1 MELFL
6 PGLLVLLVA
15 AFFIFLVLPRMGPMV
30 LGIISIVALLAA
42 GIHHYN
48 MFHSEYALSTWQY
61 GLAAYAPW
69 VVLALAFVFILA
81 ALSYVFGGGMGAIAN
96 AVSTPMEAIQN
107 AVQGSANVMPP
118 ANTATNPVTAAIN
131 TGLNAIVGTNAP
143 NVAKPANRPANGN
156 RPANKPS
163 PLLPGL
169 NFPASQI

>member
-6 PGLLVLLVA
+6 PGLIVLLLA
-15 AFFIFLVLPRMGPMV
+15 AFFIFLILPRMGPMILAV
-30 LGIISIVALLAA
+30 VSIVALLAA
-42 GIHHYN
+42 GIHHYS

-69 VVLALAFVFILA
+69 VVLGLALLFIIGAILF
-81 ALSYVFGGGMGAIAN
+81 VFGGSEGRAAVVN

-107 AVQGSANVMPP
+107 AVVGSANAMPS

-131 TGLNAIVGTNAP
+131 SGLNAIVGSNTN
-143 NVAKPANRPANGN
+143 KPAN
-156 RPANKPS
+156 NKPS

>member
-1 MELFL
+1 
-6 PGLLVLLVA
+6 
-15 AFFIFLVLPRMGPMV
+15 MGPMV
-30 LGIISIVALLAA
+30 LAIISILALLAA
-42 GIHHYN
+42 GVHHYN

-69 VVLALAFVFILA
+69 VVLALALLFILA
-81 ALSYVFGGGMGAIAN
+81 ALSYVFGGGMGAVAN

-107 AVQGSANVMPP
+107 AVATSANVMPP

-131 TGLNAIVGTNAP
+131 TGLNAITGANGT
-143 NVAKPANRPANGN
+143 KPANGNKPVNGN

-163 PLLPGL
+163 PFLPGL

>member
-1 MELFL
+1 
-6 PGLLVLLVA
+6 
-15 AFFIFLVLPRMGPMV
+15 MGPMV
-30 LGIISIVALLAA
+30 LAIVSIGALLAA

-69 VVLALAFVFILA
+69 AVLILAFIFILA
-81 ALSYVFGGGMGAIAN
+81 ALSYVFGGGMSAVAN

-107 AVQGSANVMPP
+107 AVTNSANVMPP
-118 ANTATNPVTAAIN
+118 ANTATNPITAAIN
-131 TGLNAIVGTNAP
+131 TGLNALVGNTSTT
-143 NVAKPANRPANGN
+143 NGN
-156 RPANKPS
+156 KPLNANKPANKPS

>member
-1 MELFL
+1 MEIFI
-6 PGLLVLLVA
+6 PGLIIMLLA

-30 LGIISIVALLAA
+30 LGIVSLVALVAA
-42 GIHHYN
+42 GVHHYN

-69 VVLALAFVFILA
+69 VVLGLALLFIVASLFF
-81 ALSYVFGGGMGAIAN
+81 VFGGSENRAAVLN

-107 AVQGSANVMPP
+107 AVSGSANAMPS

-131 TGLNAIVGTNAP
+131 TGLNALITNNPVNAT
-143 NVAKPANRPANGN
+143 
-156 RPANKPS
+156 RPANKPAS
-163 PLLPGL
+163 APLPGL

>member
-6 PGLLVLLVA
+6 PGIIVLLLA
-15 AFFIFLVLPRMGPMV
+15 AFFIFLILPRLGPMV
-30 LGIISIVALLAA
+30 LAIVSIVALLAA

-69 VVLALAFVFILA
+69 VVLGLAFIFILA
-81 ALSYVFGGGMGAIAN
+81 SIFYVFGGGSSAVMN

-107 AVQGSANVMPP
+107 AVAGSANAMPP

-131 TGLNAIVGTNAP
+131 SGLNAIVGNT
-143 NVAKPANRPANGN
+143 KPANQAANGGVN
-156 RPANKPS
+156 KPANKPAS